1 MLKRA
6 RQHQIVE
13 RIFGSFP
20 PSSPVSN
27 LPPFLQLFLFLLRI
41 ISVSY
46 RSLSFS
52 SAVTYSP
59 VLRLFSWLVLVPLFS
74 FVASLSDRRALSL
87 GPSMCSSVS
96 LCFSPFP
103 HHAMAHHSSGV
114 AQAFSFRFSS
124 FLLCIML
131 PYRLACFIHCLTLV
145 LCLASIVALLLA
157 RQHAVVGEWMNALS
171 APAAE
176 IKRADRFLLLPT
188 PASARP
194 ARNPTEALSFLS
206 LSLSLSLSFSLLPPR
221 VAPTVAIQPPYSTIL
236 PFRRIHPVKVPINAQ
251 SRAVLA

>member
-20 PSSPVSN
+20 SPPSSPVSN
-27 LPPFLQLFLFLLRI
+27 LPPSFNSFSFSYESSLF
-41 ISVSY
+41 SY
-46 RSLSFS
+46 RSLLSH
-52 SAVTYSP
+52 
-59 VLRLFSWLVLVPLFS
+59 
-74 FVASLSDRRALSL
+74 SLSLSVRGYILSRSSSFLSASRFLFFHSWHLCPTDGPLSL

-131 PYRLACFIHCLTLV
+131 PYRLACFIHCLTL
-145 LCLASIVALLLA
+145 LPCLASIVALLLA

-188 PASARP
+188 PATARP
-194 ARNPTEALSFLS
+194 ARNPTEPLS
-206 LSLSLSLSFSLLPPR
+206 LSPSPSRRSYRRYPTPLFHDPPLPTNPSSQR
-221 VAPTVAIQPPYSTIL
+221 YP
-236 PFRRIHPVKVPINAQ
+236 
-251 SRAVLA
+251 